1 MNPSAQGWIDKFAS
15 VTKNKELLCSDT
27 TSLYNELRKLGFIYG
42 ANVSTPPFLE
52 VNNDLSEDEMA
63 KVNLFAALHN
73 TYFIY
78 NSSDTSFKDFIKNLT
93 TFYELLEA
101 EKMSFFSNLFIGNN
115 NTARLEKIIH
125 DRVYLLDNIL
135 TKNFQKV
142 LTNSLLYVDVL
153 IYEKFLNGDKDIRS
167 HAQQM
172 EQILINLSYHAINI
186 KEEKT
191 ENDKQ
196 LIKLLKASIMY
207 NTIEESKFDG
217 SYRSLLKKDFPI
229 NEKRYFLD
237 MVCLAAWEDHSMD
250 YKESEFIFGTGEDLK
265 LEEHYVTE
273 AIQHVSIF
281 FEKYKDQVSLFKNAN
296 PVKQFFDNSHNLV
309 KRLITRNSKRLKK
322 ELVESKELLYL
333 LGKSTAT
340 DLTEEER
347 KKIKVQLLDIFK
359 SIPSLAI
366 FALPGGAILLPI
378 FIKLI
383 PKLLPS
389 AFDDN
394 RVEDE

>member
-42 ANVSTPPFLE
+42 ANVSTPPFLK

-153 IYEKFLNGDKDIRS
+153 IYEKFLNGAKDIRF